1 MDDPAS
7 KPCVRLTKGVHLVFA
22 RTVLPVRES
31 LVLADER
38 GRIVFVMPHD
48 RYVLVGTTDTDF
60 TGDPASV
67 RTEIGDVEY
76 LLAVLAESLP
86 GIKLTNADVATSF
99 AGLRALV
106 REEKEAPSSVPREE
120 VILES
125 LSGLITVAGGK
136 FTTHRAI
143 AQKLVDRVMKG
154 LGRAA
159 GVCPTLMTP
168 FPGARAL
175 ADGDSSGS
183 SARDAKY
190 SVGGGGDSQGALR
203 NPRADCRAD
212 RIAAAGAGGAAV
224 AELSRDWRRG
234 RQRRQ

>member
-1 MDDPAS
+1 M
-7 KPCVRLTKGVHLVFA
+7 
-22 RTVLPVRES
+22 RES
-31 LVLADER
+31 LVLADES

-60 TGDPASV
+60 TGDPATV
-67 RTEIGDVEY
+67 RTEITDVEY

-99 AGLRALV
+99 AGLRALI
-106 REEKEAPSSVPREE
+106 REDKEAPSSVPREE

-143 AQKLVDRVMKG
+143 AQKLVDQVMKR

-159 GVCPTLMTP
+159 GICPTLTTP
-168 FPGARAL
+168 FPGARPLDAG
-175 ADGDSSGS
+175 DGSGS
-183 SARDAKY
+183 
-190 SVGGGGDSQGALR
+190 
-203 NPRADCRAD
+203 
-212 RIAAAGAGGAAV
+212 GAAMRSIPSSRRKFSKLV
-224 AELSRDWRRG
+224 TEPARRLSRGSLPGGPNLQSRCRGTVPRLAPRSSTPSAARWRIRSATF
-234 RQRRQ
+234 